1 MQHALLM
8 RMLHGPTNPD
18 RQFEACGDTQAV
30 AVAVVGDG
38 LAGHQFHHHIR
49 PTALSGTRVENLGD
63 AGMIHHGHGL
73 TFALETGNHGA
84 TIHARLQNFNRHAT
98 PNRIGLLGREN
109 PSHPAL
115 TQELEQAIATDDR
128 SGLFLLGRVRGPA
141 REGLEERIG
150 VSMRF
155 KKRLHLVAKRRVRT
169 GLVQKRGLRGR

>member
-8 RMLHGPTNPD
+8 GMLHGPANPD

-38 LAGHQFHHHIR
+38 LTGHQFHHHVR

-73 TFALETGNHGA
+73 PFALEAGNHVA
-84 TIHARLQNFNRHAT
+84 TIHARLQNFDRHAT
-98 PNRIGLLGREN
+98 PDRIGLLGCEN
-109 PSHPAL
+109 PSHPTL
-115 TQELEQAIATDDR
+115 TQKLEQAIATDDCSR
-128 SGLFLLGRVRGPA
+128 LFLLGRVRGPA
-141 REGLEERIG
+141 RERLKERIG

-169 GLVQKRGLRGR
+169 GLV